1 VYIYAGKM
9 CHSTFVHVAVHIT
22 LSYSIYK
29 LSSFVAFCYTFTK
42 RNGKRYRD
50 ILQFIASARIY
61 TYMHTLSFW
70 ISF

>member
-1 VYIYAGKM
+1 VCVCVYIYAGKM

-42 RNGKRYRD
+42 RNGKRY
-50 ILQFIASARIY
+50 
-61 TYMHTLSFW
+61 HTLSFW